1 MSTEPQTGEGGAPP
15 AVTSTPFV
23 ATGPRDRRLALRAS
37 GVLADANRAGWV
49 EAPDVHVAQR
59 LADLSGGEDD
69 VVLLALALTV
79 RAVREGSSCL
89 DVAAAHTWL
98 VAPPV
103 DDTEEPAEAASARAV
118 LPPTAQAWL
127 DAVTRSRCVQAG
139 VVRVEHD
146 LVYLDRYHRE
156 EVQVADALARRAAL
170 PAVEVDTGRL
180 EAGLRRVF
188 VGETWQ
194 EQRDAV
200 RAAAARRTSI
210 LVGGPGTGKTSTV
223 AGLLALLVE
232 QGEGVSRRPTI
243 ALAAPTGKAAARLRE
258 SVLDS
263 VAGFEQADR
272 DRVGAVEA
280 VTLHRLLGWRR
291 DSSTRFVRDRTNPLP
306 HDVVVVDEASML
318 SLTMTARLLDAL
330 RPTARLVLVGDP
342 DQLASVE
349 AGAVLADLVTG
360 YEQRTTSP
368 VTRLLTSRRFG
379 SRIGHL
385 AAAVRDADADEVMRL
400 LRTAAG
406 PGSDDESVDFVEVDD
421 PAAAEEAL
429 RGHLLG
435 RAERLR
441 DLALRGD
448 PGAALTAVDEHR
460 LLCAHR
466 DGPWGVSSWNARV
479 ERWLSEATG
488 HHARQYAGR
497 PLLVTANDYRLGLS
511 NGDTGVV
518 VLGPAHR
525 LVAAFGDPDEPV
537 LYGASTL
544 ADAETAHAMTIH
556 KSQGSQAEHV
566 TVLLPDADSRL
577 LTREL
582 LYTAITRAQGRVTV
596 VGSEG
601 AIRAAVPRRTARA
614 SGLRHRIAGS

>member
-1 MSTEPQTGEGGAPP
+1 MSTEHPTADAPL
-15 AVTSTPFV
+15 AAATPFV
-23 ATGPRDRRLALRAS
+23 PTGPHDRRLAARAT
-37 GVLADANRAGWV
+37 GVLGDANRTGWV
-49 EAPDVHVAQR
+49 ESPDVHVATR
-59 LADLSGGEDD
+59 LAGLVGGDD
-69 VVLLALALTV
+69 DAVLLALALTV

-89 DVAAAHTWL
+89 DVAALHDAIA
-98 VAPPV
+98 APPA
-103 DDTEEPAEAASARAV
+103 DDVEDPERSAAVRAV
-118 LPPTAQAWL
+118 LPATPRDWL
-127 DAVTRSRCVQAG
+127 DAVASSRCAEAG
-139 VVRVEHD
+139 VVHVDHD

-156 EVQVADALARRAAL
+156 EVQVADALARRAEL
-170 PAVEVDTGRL
+170 PPVEVDVPRL
-180 EAGLRRVF
+180 EAGLTRVF

-232 QGEGVSRRPTI
+232 QSEGVTRRPTI

-258 SVLDS
+258 SVLES

-272 DRVGAVEA
+272 DRVGTVEA

-291 DSSTRFVRDRTNPLP
+291 DSSTRFLHDRTNPLP

-330 RPTARLVLVGDP
+330 RPSARLVLVGDP

-349 AGAVLADLVTG
+349 AGAVLADLVAG
-360 YEQRTTSP
+360 YEEHPASP

-379 SRIGHL
+379 SRIGRL
-385 AAAVRDADADEVMRL
+385 AAAVRDADADEVMHL

-406 PGSDDESVDFVEVDD
+406 PESEDDSVDFVEVDD
-421 PAAAEEAL
+421 PAGAEEAL

-441 DLALRGD
+441 SLALRGD
-448 PGAALTAVDEHR
+448 PGAALAAVDEHR

-525 LVAAFGDPDEPV
+525 LVAAFGDPDDPT

-556 KSQGSQAEHV
+556 KSQGSQAAHV
-566 TVLLPDADSRL
+566 SVLLPDADSRL

-582 LYTAITRAQGRVTV
+582 LYTAITRAQSRVTV
-596 VGSEG
+596 VGSEES
-601 AIRAAVPRRTARA
+601 IRAAVPRRTARA
-614 SGLRHRIAGS
+614 SGLRHRIARR